1 MNLAAKEKSK
11 NSVFI
16 NAKSKSNLE
25 NSQENLALK
34 KREISSEKNSSEIYK
49 NDENS
54 ANLNGE
60 NLSFK
65 ENAKNLSCE
74 NLAFKESCENLAFK
88 NNENSAFKENSI
100 NLNSKDLQ
108 ENSNFVSAKISQ
120 NENSAEKLN
129 LLDFTA
135 QDLEKIISPKFR
147 VKQIFEW
154 IYQKYADDFSQMSSL
169 PKNLREEFELKFHF
183 SPLFCVKFEQS
194 IDKSVKYLFRLADG
208 LTIESVLL
216 PMKDEQKSEDG
227 RLTKHARYTICVSS
241 QVGCKSGCA
250 FCLTAKGGFKRN
262 LSTGEIVGQ
271 ILWIKKQHKIPF
283 AHRVNVVFM
292 GMGEPLDNL
301 AQVAKAVRILS
312 ENLGISPRRQ
322 TISTSGL
329 ARQIKELG
337 RLNLGVLLA
346 ISLHAVDDTLRSQLM
361 PINKAYNIAAVLDA
375 VREFPIDQ
383 RKRVMFEYLLLGG
396 VNDSQSHAKALVKLL
411 CGIKAKVN
419 LILFNPHEQS
429 EFRRPSLENA
439 VKFQDF
445 LSAKGITC
453 TIRQS
458 KGLDISAACGQLKER
473 TEK

>member
-11 NSVFI
+11 KSVFI

-34 KREISSEKNSSEIYK
+34 KQEISSKKNSSEIYK
-49 NDENS
+49 NDKNS

-60 NLSFK
+60 NLAFK

-74 NLAFKESCENLAFK
+74 NLARKENCENLAFK
-88 NNENSAFKENSI
+88 NKENSI
-100 NLNSKDLQ
+100 NSNNKNSAFK

-120 NENSAEKLN
+120 ISQSKNSAEKLN

-169 PKNLREEFELKFHF
+169 PKNLREEFGLKFHF
-183 SPLFCVKFEQS
+183 SPLECVKFEQS

-262 LSTGEIVGQ
+262 LSAGEIVGQ

-396 VNDSQSHAKALVKLL
+396 INDSQSHAKALVKLL

-445 LSAKGITC
+445 LSTKGITC

-473 TEK
+473 IEK